1 MAPRCNILYVDYN
14 YALECVITGLYRS
27 TEALQTILCYTFL
40 HNSLLDLWNLK
51 LLRQFLDHP
60 AWHHTS
66 RAGKGQIMGRGGEQQ
81 GDAHVGA
88 RADQNCKY
96 LPAGCAPTALEL
108 QPGAAIPN
116 TAKVREAEGKES
128 WQGSV
133 AAARWRVA
141 HRPATQAT
149 RHQRVRQE
157 ATEGVV

>member
-1 MAPRCNILYVDYN
+1 MQQQQQQQRSQQPPMHHDEHVYTHAHQPTHPASVRTIAPPQ
-14 YALECVITGLYRS
+14 G
-27 TEALQTILCYTFL
+27 QG
-40 HNSLLDLWNLK
+40 WNLK

-66 RAGKGQIMGRGGEQQ
+66 RAGKGQIMGRGGEQH